1 MTLLELLTYAASA
14 WYVSYAVVNTSG
26 PFKVFEWL
34 RATFPLGGLTSCIIC
49 LSVWVALVLRLI
61 GANVVTD
68 ALAIAGVA
76 LWIHS
81 YSGWRHNV

>member
-1 MTLLELLTYAASA
+1 MTLLELLTYASAA
-14 WYVSYAVVNTSG
+14 WYISYAVVNTTG
-26 PFKVFEWL
+26 PFGVFEWL
-34 RATFPLGGLTSCIIC
+34 RERLPLGGLTTCIIC

-76 LWIHS
+76 LFLHS
-81 YSGWRHNV
+81 YTGWRHNI